1 MQTILRD
8 QRIPDCLGAQKDSSV
23 NLTVPTDR
31 PESRASTA
39 GVRVLGEAN
48 KEPKHG

>member
-23 NLTVPTDR
+23 NLTEPTCT
-31 PESRASTA
+31 PESLSEADSVKEA
-39 GVRVLGEAN
+39 GNG
-48 KEPKHG
+48 